1 MKELKIRFVYD
12 QELSFSQFTNTIFH
26 MNRAINLSKRLDS
39 EFAEKL
45 NSIDEFSK
53 YDLSEIYRQIND
65 NENVRYRKHEPVLIQ
80 KITTN
85 SPIEITINIDCYVHI
100 AIILLGGR
108 RIDSNIYEI
117 PIRIAKKFYDLL
129 KGISDQKRENE

>member
-1 MKELKIRFVYD
+1 MKELKIKFVYD
-12 QELSFSQFTNTIFH
+12 QELSFSQFSNTIFH

-39 EFAEKL
+39 SFAEKL
-45 NSIDEFSK
+45 NALDEFSK
-53 YDLSEIYRQIND
+53 YDLSEIYKQI
-65 NENVRYRKHEPVLIQ
+65 NENVRVRKHEPVLIQ

-108 RIDSNIYEI
+108 RIDSSIYEI
-117 PIRIAKKFYDLL
+117 PIRIIEKFHDLL
-129 KGISDQKRENE
+129 KGIRDQKRENE

>member
-1 MKELKIRFVYD
+1 MKELKIRFFYD
-12 QELSFSQFTNTIFH
+12 EELSFSQFSNTIFH

-45 NSIDEFSK
+45 NAIDEFSK

-129 KGISDQKRENE
+129 NGIRDQKKENE

>member
-1 MKELKIRFVYD
+1 MKELKIKFVYD
-12 QELSFSQFTNTIFH
+12 QELSFSQFSNTIFH

-39 EFAEKL
+39 SFAEKL
-45 NSIDEFSK
+45 NTVDEFSK
-53 YDLSEIYRQIND
+53 YDLSEIYKQINE
-65 NENVRYRKHEPVLIQ
+65 NEKVRKYEPVLIQ

-108 RIDSNIYEI
+108 RIDSSIYEI
-117 PIRIAKKFYDLL
+117 PIRIIEKFHDLL
-129 KGISDQKRENE
+129 KGIRDQKRENE

>member
-1 MKELKIRFVYD
+1 MKELKIKFVYD
-12 QELSFSQFTNTIFH
+12 QELSFSQFSNTIFH

-39 EFAEKL
+39 SFAEKL
-45 NSIDEFSK
+45 NTVDEFSK
-53 YDLSEIYRQIND
+53 YDLSEIYKQINE
-65 NENVRYRKHEPVLIQ
+65 NEKVRKYEPVLIQ

-108 RIDSNIYEI
+108 RIDSSIYEI
-117 PIRIAKKFYDLL
+117 PIKIIEKFHDLL
-129 KGISDQKRENE
+129 KGIRDQKRENE

>member
-12 QELSFSQFTNTIFH
+12 QELSFSQFSNTIFH
-26 MNRAINLSKRLDS
+26 MNRSINLSKRLDRA
-39 EFAEKL
+39 FAEKL
-45 NSIDEFSK
+45 NALDEFSK
-53 YDLSEIYRQIND
+53 YDLSEIYKQIN
-65 NENVRYRKHEPVLIQ
+65 ENIRVRKHEPVLIQ

-100 AIILLGGR
+100 AIILLGGS

-117 PIRIAKKFYDLL
+117 PIRIAKKFHDLI
-129 KGISDQKRENE
+129 KGISDQKKENE

>member
-1 MKELKIRFVYD
+1 MKELKIRFFYD
-12 QELSFSQFTNTIFH
+12 EELSFSQFTNTIFH

-39 EFAEKL
+39 AFAEKL
-45 NSIDEFSK
+45 NDVDEFSK
-53 YDLSEIYRQIND
+53 YDLSEIYRQINE
-65 NENVRYRKHEPVLIQ
+65 NEKVRDRKYEPILIQ

-117 PIRIAKKFYDLL
+117 PIRIAKKFHDL
-129 KGISDQKRENE
+129 SDKIREQKNRN

>member
-1 MKELKIRFVYD
+1 MKDLKIRFVYD
-12 QELSFSQFTNTIFH
+12 QELTFSQFSNSIYH
-26 MNRAINLSKRLDS
+26 MNRAINLSKRLDNV
-39 EFAEKL
+39 FAEKL
-45 NSIDEFSK
+45 NAVDEFSQ
-53 YDLSEIYRQIND
+53 YDLSEIYRQINENKSVRND
-65 NENVRYRKHEPVLIQ
+65 NPVVIQ

-117 PIRIAKKFYDLL
+117 PIRIIEKFRDLL
-129 KGISDQKRENE
+129 KGIREHKKENE

>member
-1 MKELKIRFVYD
+1 MKELKIRFFYD
-12 QELSFSQFTNTIFH
+12 EELSFSQFSNTIFH

-39 EFAEKL
+39 AFAEKL
-45 NSIDEFSK
+45 NAVDEFSK
-53 YDLSEIYRQIND
+53 YDLSEIYRQINE
-65 NENVRYRKHEPVLIQ
+65 NEKVRDRKYEPVLIQ

-108 RIDSNIYEI
+108 RIDSSIYEI
-117 PIRIAKKFYDLL
+117 AIRMSNKFHDLI
-129 KGISDQKRENE
+129 KGISNQKKENE

>member
-12 QELSFSQFTNTIFH
+12 QELSFSQFSNTIFH

-39 EFAEKL
+39 AFAEKL
-45 NSIDEFSK
+45 NAVDEFSK
-53 YDLSEIYRQIND
+53 YDLSEIYKQINK
-65 NENVRYRKHEPVLIQ
+65 NEKVRDRKHEPVLIQ

-100 AIILLGGR
+100 AIILLGGS

-117 PIRIAKKFYDLL
+117 SIRIIEKFRDLM
-129 KGISDQKRENE
+129 KGISDQKIENE

>member
-45 NSIDEFSK
+45 NAVDEFSK
-53 YDLSEIYRQIND
+53 YDLSEIND

-100 AIILLGGR
+100 AIILLGGK

-117 PIRIAKKFYDLL
+117 PIRIIENFRDLFD
-129 KGISDQKRENE
+129 KIREQKNRN

>member
-1 MKELKIRFVYD
+1 
-12 QELSFSQFTNTIFH
+12 

-45 NSIDEFSK
+45 NAVDEFSK
-53 YDLSEIYRQIND
+53 YDLSEIND

-100 AIILLGGR
+100 AIILLGGK

-117 PIRIAKKFYDLL
+117 PIRIIENFRDLFD
-129 KGISDQKRENE
+129 KIREQKNRN

>member
-1 MKELKIRFVYD
+1 MKELKIRFFYD
-12 QELSFSQFTNTIFH
+12 EELSFSQFCNTIFL

-45 NSIDEFSK
+45 NAIDEFSK
-53 YDLSEIYRQIND
+53 YDLSEIYRQINENRRVRND
-65 NENVRYRKHEPVLIQ
+65 NHVIIQ

-129 KGISDQKRENE
+129 NGIRDQKKENE